1 MCTSKPCDDSLSHSQ
16 KAKWLQSEAK
26 PPKETAHV
34 TFNPLASTTGQSEPT
49 RARAGSRG
57 RLRSGRYE
65 PRSSGST
72 AQAIPRAHS
81 ARCGRSSQRVCV
93 ASVLLAL
100 LLPPRRRG
108 PSMSKAGIPVTPGS
122 RLRAQW
128 LLAELVGT
136 GGWVPGT
143 VLVYRKMKAHLCH
156 AARQRGAGK

>member
-108 PSMSKAGIPVTPGS
+108 PSMTSSPRPTQPAAALPPCPLRPP
-122 RLRAQW
+122 RLPTDVIFV
-128 LLAELVGT
+128 VGT
-136 GGWVPGT
+136 KFLNYPNG
-143 VLVYRKMKAHLCH
+143 C
-156 AARQRGAGK
+156 RQ